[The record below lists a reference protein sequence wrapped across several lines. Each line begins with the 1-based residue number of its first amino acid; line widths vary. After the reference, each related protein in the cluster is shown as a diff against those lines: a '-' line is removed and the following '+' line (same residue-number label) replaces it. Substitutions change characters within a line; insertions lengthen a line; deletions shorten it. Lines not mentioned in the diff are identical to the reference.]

1 MDSPKIVISGA
12 TGWLGQELIKVLSTN
27 ELNRANMTLVS
38 SKTSKF
44 TIENKQYEAKNFA
57 NTNLRKEIDFFYDFA
72 FLTRKKI
79 NNIGPQKYVD
89 INTTIINNSFKLIKK
104 CKPKSVI
111 LASSGAVY
119 KAGKNHNI
127 DNNYLYAD
135 LKNFQEEKIAEACSA
150 VGANLVIARIFNISG
165 SGINKVNNFAISDF
179 IEKSISNKDI
189 EIKSNYLVFRRYCD
203 ITQLL
208 RLMEKLS
215 EQPITITFDSG
226 GFKIELRDL
235 AQKIIMLLG
244 SNSKVVSKEI
254 SNNMQ
259 TDNYFSASNKY
270 ELLLKKFLNE
280 DSVTIE
286 KQIKITSE
294 SLTNTIS

>member
-1 MDSPKIVISGA
+1 MRSPKIVISGA
-12 TGWLGQELIKVLSTN
+12 TGWLGQELIKVLSTK
-27 ELNRANMTLVS
+27 ELNTANMTLVS

-44 TIENKQYEAKNFA
+44 TIENKSYEAKDF
-57 NTNLRKEIDFFYDFA
+57 TNLSLRKNFDFFYDFA
-72 FLTRKKI
+72 FLTRNKI
-79 NNIGPQKYVD
+79 NDIGPQKYVD
-89 INTTIINNSFKLIKK
+89 INTTIINNSFKLIKE

-119 KAGKNHNI
+119 KDGENHNI

-135 LKNFQEEKIAEACSA
+135 LKNLQEEKIAEACSA
-150 VGANLVIARIFNISG
+150 VGANLIIARIFNISG
-165 SGINKVNNFAISDF
+165 SGIKKVNNFAISDF
-179 IEKSISNKDI
+179 IEKSTSNKDI

-208 RLMEKLS
+208 KLMGKLA

-235 AQKIIMLLG
+235 AQRIITLLD

-254 SNNMQ
+254 SNKMPV
-259 TDNYFSASNKY
+259 DNYFSVSNKY
-270 ELLLKKFLNE
+270 ELLLKEFLNE
-280 DSVTIE
+280 ESVSIE
-286 KQIKITSE
+286 NQIKITNE
-294 SLTNTIS
+294 SLANTMS